1 MENREEKVKKSA
13 KSRFSLVTVGIEVL
27 AVILRWRV
35 RVRVVRDVGDGEA
48 SRPNVGLARGSVK
61 PISLESKT

>member
-1 MENREEKVKKSA
+1 M
-13 KSRFSLVTVGIEVL
+13 GIEVL

-48 SRPNVGLARGSVK
+48 SRPNVCLARGSVK
-61 PISLESKT
+61 PMSWTSKT

>member
-1 MENREEKVKKSA
+1 MENREEKVKNQRKP
-13 KSRFSLVTVGIEVL
+13 RFSLVTVGIEVL
-27 AVILRWRV
+27 AVILRSRL

-61 PISLESKT
+61 PMSWTSNT

>member
-1 MENREEKVKKSA
+1 M
-13 KSRFSLVTVGIEVL
+13 GIEVL

-48 SRPNVGLARGSVK
+48 AGLMLA
-61 PISLESKT
+61 